1 MAGDIPSIIREAA
14 TRHGVNPDYMLR
26 AARIESGLN
35 PMAANPSSSARGLFQ
50 FLTRPGGSW
59 SSYGRGGNPL
69 DPYANA
75 DAGARYTADN
85 INLLRTRLGRD
96 PTPGEMYLA
105 HQQGPAGAAAL
116 LADPQARAADVL
128 TKFYKHPAT
137 ALQAIKLNGGSD
149 DITAGD
155 FAAKWLSKFDGSAAA
170 PASSTVTS
178 QSQPNAGAAVGA
190 APVAPGAPPDMGAL
204 FASMLA
210 PLAQQ
215 RTAEAPQPVRR
226 PSLATILGEEPPSLA
241 L

>member
-14 TRHGVNPDYMLR
+14 TRYGVNPDYMIR

-85 INLLRTRLGRD
+85 INLLKTKLGRD

-116 LADPQARAADVL
+116 LADPQARATDVL
-128 TKFYKHPAT
+128 AKFYKHPAT
-137 ALQAIKLNGGSD
+137 ALQAIKLNGGTP
-149 DITAGD
+149 DISAGD

-170 PASSTVTS
+170 PASSSTLA
-178 QSQPNAGAAVGA
+178 SQPNAGAVAET
-190 APVAPGAPPDMGAL
+190 PVRPGADMGAL

-215 RTAEAPQPVRR
+215 RTPEAPQPVRR